1 MTNVMK
7 YSNDEFKKYGL
18 YYYTKFNPETFAPEI
33 IVEDDFGEGLSF
45 NTTMIKIK
53 DENIINVIINKYIRE
68 KRKEK
73 LIRLNE
79 I

>member
-1 MTNVMK
+1 MK
-7 YSNDEFKKYGL
+7 YTNDEFMKYGL
-18 YYYTKFNPETFAPEI
+18 FYYTKFNEETFAPEI
-33 IVEDDFGEGLSF
+33 IVEDDFGEGFSF

-53 DENIINVIINKYIRE
+53 DENIINVIINKYIRD

-73 LIRLNE
+73 LKRLNE